1 MVKMFRFFKSSLKV
15 LIKPVHKF
23 TINILR
29 RLPISSELIGPPKG
43 FYPSTLDWVT
53 ASDIGQDTTK
63 GIYIEVHSGYK
74 LTRLN
79 PKTLDNTIHW
89 QYRLQSTYEFPK
101 TFVVVVPYG
110 RVWREKGVVISPDD
124 KILADVSIEL
134 ETFNVKN
141 TKNHSVFSQIKLPS
155 LTKLNKTVA
164 LLSSGGG
171 NIYFHWM
178 FDILPRFHLLQCGG
192 VSINSIDYFLVNSIH
207 QNFQVETLSIL
218 GIPKTKIIE
227 SHDFP
232 HIKAERLIVPSLPS
246 IPAQVP
252 KWVCDFL
259 REKFLSRENERN
271 KNYPERIYI
280 SRSKA
285 SHRRVLNE
293 SDVVNVA
300 KEYGFEVFQLE
311 SMTVAEQAILFSS
324 AKVVIAPHGGGLSNI
339 IFCEPGT
346 KIIEFFSPNYIIPCF
361 WGISNQLDLEYYYLL
376 GEGLSPSLPEDFDDY
391 LLRKDFIPDLRK
403 DIVLNLNSLSKIM
416 KLAGV
421 E

>member
-1 MVKMFRFFKSSLKV
+1 MIKIFRVFKTALKV
-15 LIKPVHKF
+15 LIKHVHKV
-23 TINILR
+23 TIKLLQS
-29 RLPISSELIGPPKG
+29 LPISSELIGPPKG
-43 FYPSTLDWVT
+43 FYQSTRDWIIASALD
-53 ASDIGQDTTK
+53 QDK
-63 GIYIEVHSGYK
+63 IQECYIEVHSGYK

-79 PKTLDNTIHW
+79 PKTLDDTIHW

-141 TKNHSVFSQIKLPS
+141 SKNHSIFREIKLPP
-155 LTKLNKTVA
+155 LINLNKTVA

-178 FDILPRFHLLQCGG
+178 FDILPRLHLLQCSGF
-192 VSINSIDYFLVNSIH
+192 SINSIDYFLVNSIY
-207 QNFQVETLSIL
+207 QDFQAETLSTL
-218 GIPKTKIIE
+218 GIPETKLIE

-252 KWVCDFL
+252 KWACDFL
-259 REKFLSRENERN
+259 RESFLSKEDRKN
-271 KNYPERIYI
+271 KTCPERIYI
-280 SRSKA
+280 SRSIA
-285 SHRRVLNE
+285 SHRRVVNE
-293 SDVVNVA
+293 SDVINLV
-300 KEYGFEVFQLE
+300 KKYDFEIFQLE
-311 SMTVAEQAILFSS
+311 CMTVSEQAVLFSS
-324 AKVVIAPHGGGLSNI
+324 VKVVIAPHGGGLSNI
-339 IFCEPGT
+339 VFCKPGT
-346 KIIEFFSPNYIIPCF
+346 KIIEFFSPSYIIPCF

-376 GEGLSPSLPEDFDDY
+376 GEGLSPTLPEDFDNY
-391 LLRKDFIPDLRK
+391 LLRKDFISDLHK

-416 KLAGV
+416 RLAGV